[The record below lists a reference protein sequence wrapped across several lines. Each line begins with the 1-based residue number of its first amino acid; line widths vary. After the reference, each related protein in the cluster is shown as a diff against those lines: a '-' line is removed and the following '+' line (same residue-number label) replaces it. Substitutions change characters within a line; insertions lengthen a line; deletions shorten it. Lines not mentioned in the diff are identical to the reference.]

1 MNNKKT
7 NLGSMKSPLIFRDA
21 VAIKYGMFNS
31 TEFELNNYSKI
42 FASGWDFYKVHWH
55 LTQS

>member
-7 NLGSMKSPLIFRDA
+7 NLGSMKSPLNFRNA

-42 FASGWDFYKVHWH
+42 FASG
-55 LTQS
+55 